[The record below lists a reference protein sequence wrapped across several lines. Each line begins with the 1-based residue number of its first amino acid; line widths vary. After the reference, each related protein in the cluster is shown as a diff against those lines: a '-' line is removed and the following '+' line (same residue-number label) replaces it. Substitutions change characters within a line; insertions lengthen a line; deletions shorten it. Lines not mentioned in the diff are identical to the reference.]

1 VPPLARQAKKRG
13 SPLESSSSTEQP
25 RFQVA
30 RLGRPHGLKGF
41 LGLYVDDED
50 LVHFEP
56 GSTVYLDD
64 EPYRVRAIRKADR
77 GYHVAF
83 DEVPDRTSA
92 ESIRN
97 RDITVPARR
106 ELAEDEYWPEDLIG
120 LEVRP
125 DGGAIADVVFGPA
138 QARLVIER
146 DESRFEI
153 PFVEE
158 LVPVVDLEGGYVEV
172 VEIEGLTQPEDR

>member
-1 VPPLARQAKKRG
+1 MRKRG
-13 SPLESSSSTEQP
+13 SPLGSSSSTEQP
-25 RFQVA
+25 RFKVA

-50 LVHFEP
+50 LVHFQP
-56 GSTVYLDD
+56 GSTVYVGDD
-64 EPYRVRAIRKADR
+64 PHRVRAIRKADR

-83 DEVPDRTSA
+83 DGVLDRTAA

-97 RDITVPARR
+97 LDITVPDRR
-106 ELAEDEYWPEDLIG
+106 ELGEDEYWPEDLVG

-125 DGGAIADVVFGPA
+125 DGGSIADVVFGPA
-138 QARLVIER
+138 QARLVVER
-146 DESRFEI
+146 GESRFEV

-172 VEIEGLTQPEDR
+172 VEIEGLSPPGDQ

>member
-1 VPPLARQAKKRG
+1 MRPARKRG

-50 LVHFEP
+50 LVHFQP
-56 GSTVYLDD
+56 GSTVFVDD

-83 DEVPDRTSA
+83 DEVPDRTAA

-97 RDITVPARR
+97 LDITVPARR
-106 ELAEDEYWPEDLIG
+106 ALADNEYWPENLIG

-125 DGGAIADVVFGPA
+125 EGGSITEIVFGPS

-146 DESRFEI
+146 AGSRFEV

-158 LVPVVDLEGGYVEV
+158 LVPVVDIEGGYVEI
-172 VEIEGLTQPEDR
+172 VEIEGLSPPADQ

>member
-1 VPPLARQAKKRG
+1 MRRVRKRG
-13 SPLESSSSTEQP
+13 SPLESSSSTDQP

-30 RLGRPHGLKGF
+30 RLGRPHGLKGY

-56 GSTVYLDD
+56 GSVVYLDG
-64 EPYRVRAIRKADR
+64 EPFHVRGVRKADR

-83 DEVPDRTSA
+83 EEVPDRTAA

-97 RDITVPARR
+97 LAITVPNRR
-106 ELAEDEYWPEDLIG
+106 ELGEDEYWPDDLVG

-125 DGGAIADVVFGPA
+125 DGGSISEVRFGPS

-146 DESRFEI
+146 NSSTFEV

-158 LVPVVDLEGGYVEV
+158 LVPVVNVEDGYVEIA
-172 VEIEGLTQPEDR
+172 EIEGLSPPETR

>member
-1 VPPLARQAKKRG
+1 MG
-13 SPLESSSSTEQP
+13 
-25 RFQVA
+25 
-30 RLGRPHGLKGF
+30 RLGRPHGLEGY

-50 LVHFEP
+50 LVHFQP
-56 GSTVYLDD
+56 GSTVYMDS

-83 DEVPDRTSA
+83 EEARDRTAA

-97 RDITVPARR
+97 LDITVPARR
-106 ELAEDEYWPEDLIG
+106 ELGESEYWPEDLIG
-120 LEVRP
+120 LDVRP
-125 DGGAIADVVFGPA
+125 GGGSVAEVAFGPS

-146 DESRFEI
+146 RGSRFEV

-158 LVPVVDLEGGYVEV
+158 LVPVVDVEEGYVEV
-172 VEIEGLTQPEDR
+172 VEIEGLSPPADR

>member
-1 VPPLARQAKKRG
+1 MRPAKKRG

-30 RLGRPHGLKGF
+30 RLGRPHGLDGF

-50 LVHFEP
+50 LVHFQP
-56 GSTVYLDD
+56 GSTVFVGDD
-64 EPYRVRAIRKADR
+64 PHRVRAIRKADR

-83 DEVPDRTSA
+83 DEVSERTAA

-97 RDITVPARR
+97 LEVTVPARR
-106 ELAEDEYWPEDLIG
+106 ELRDDEYWPQDLIG

-125 DGGAIADVVFGPA
+125 AGGSITEVVFGPS

-146 DESRFEI
+146 GESRFEV

-158 LVPVVDLEGGYVEV
+158 LVPTVSLEGGYVEV
-172 VEIEGLTQPEDR
+172 VEIEGLSPPADR

>member
-1 VPPLARQAKKRG
+1 MLPVKKRG
-13 SPLESSSSTEQP
+13 SPLESSSSTDQP

-56 GSTVYLDD
+56 GSAVYVED
-64 EPYRVRAIRKADR
+64 ELFHVRAVRKADR

-83 DEVPDRTSA
+83 EEVPDRTAA
-92 ESIRN
+92 ESVRN
-97 RDITVPARR
+97 RVIKVPARR
-106 ELAEDEYWPEDLIG
+106 DLGEDEFWPEDLIG
-120 LEVRP
+120 LDVRP
-125 DGGAIADVVFGPA
+125 GGGSITQVNFGPA

-146 DESRFEI
+146 DGSRFEV
-153 PFVEE
+153 PFVDE
-158 LVPVVDLEGGYVEV
+158 LVPVVNVEEGYVEV
-172 VEIEGLTQPEDR
+172 VEIEGLIPPESR

>member
-1 VPPLARQAKKRG
+1 VRKKG
-13 SPLESSSSTEQP
+13 SPLGSSSSTEQA

-50 LVHFEP
+50 LVHFQP
-56 GSTVYLDD
+56 GSTVYVGD

-77 GYHVAF
+77 GHHVAF

-97 RDITVPARR
+97 LEVTVPARR
-106 ELAEDEYWPEDLIG
+106 ERGEDQYWPEDLIG

-125 DGGAIADVVFGPA
+125 DGGSVADVVFGPS
-138 QARLVIER
+138 QARLVVER
-146 DESRFEI
+146 GDSRFEV
-153 PFVEE
+153 PFVGE
-158 LVPVVDLEGGYVEV
+158 LVPVVDIEAGYVEV
-172 VEIEGLTQPEDR
+172 VEIEGLSPLADR